1 MEIPG
6 DHPGRTGDELG
17 LAFNRLRR
25 HAVVSDFVWRYSVAG
40 FTVCVG
46 LFGVAMIFTPEG
58 AGESTARAV
67 ALGALFLSG
76 VPAAFAVSRLPMTSL
91 WWNPCPRRKLI
102 STLFVLYADIV
113 VTSILALYNSPAA
126 GLAGTV
132 LFATVGAY
140 AAHFLTTRTLAM
152 HLVVSSVVIVFLGV
166 RVVQVYGATPLA
178 VSAQV
183 AVSILG
189 IGGVVVLNY
198 LYTWQ
203 IKQLIR
209 ASLTASSTDAM
220 TGLLNRTGFR
230 DAVDEMLRSSTG
242 RIAVCIIDVD
252 RFKLINDVYGH
263 LAGDAA
269 LRAVATALRRSGAP
283 DALVARIGG
292 DEFAIVSGLPGRELE
307 RSLAQVQ
314 ARLPTLANGERVSI
328 SAGIAAADLAGAG
341 PLQTF
346 DQRGRFFSAL
356 AARADEALRG
366 SKESGGERVT
376 VHRPGPAPDPP
387 SGRPPGGAA
396 GAAQG

>member
-6 DHPGRTGDELG
+6 DSAGRADDELG

-40 FTVCVG
+40 FTLCVG
-46 LFGVAMIFTPEG
+46 LFGGVMIFTPEG
-58 AGESTARAV
+58 AGGSTARAV
-67 ALGALFLSG
+67 ALGALCLSG
-76 VPAAFAVSRLPMTSL
+76 VPAAFAVSRLPITSL
-91 WWNPCPRRKLI
+91 WWNPCPRRKMI

-113 VTSILALYNSPAA
+113 VTSILMLYNSPAA

-140 AAHFLTTRTLAM
+140 AAHFLTTRTLAL
-152 HLVVSSVVIVFLGV
+152 HLALSSIVIICLGV
-166 RVVQVYGATPLA
+166 RVVQVYAATPLA

-230 DAVDEMLRSSTG
+230 DAVDEVMRSSRG
-242 RIAVCIIDVD
+242 RISVCIIDVD
-252 RFKLINDVYGH
+252 RFKLVNDVYGH

-269 LRAVATALRRSGAP
+269 LRAVATALRRSASP
-283 DALVARIGG
+283 DSLVARIGG
-292 DEFAIVSGLPGRELE
+292 DEFAITSSLSGHELE
-307 RSLAQVQ
+307 QTLADAQR
-314 ARLPTLANGERVSI
+314 RLPTLANGERVSI
-328 SAGIAAADLAGAG
+328 SAGIASAEMSSAG
-341 PLQTF
+341 PLHTF
-346 DQRGRFFSAL
+346 DHRGRFFSAL
-356 AARADEALRG
+356 VVLADEALRS
-366 SKESGGERVT
+366 SKEGGGERVT
-376 VHRPGPAPDPP
+376 VHRPEPTSDPLRTGRRAVPPD
-387 SGRPPGGAA
+387 AA
-396 GAAQG
+396 RD